1 MKTPFIANTSPPL
14 AATASPPATTSP
26 PTDAHVP
33 LGLLVAYEG
42 MICSPAPEPAPH
54 QCPLVPTPPKR
65 YAVSALPER
74 PQVSARAPP
83 GVRAARAPPVSAP
96 VPAPHER
103 PQVPAPSES
112 PREPAPPEGP
122 PDVVDFP
129 KNIWGSGAI
138 CPWLKWPGR
147 RQRPQR
153 PLDRHGRSSP
163 LLRPGGLPCLHPGL
177 ASRAPPLPGG
187 YVMAWM
193 RLLGEGDSVRFLN
206 LLFFVFPL
214 YFLSFL
220 IWLFSCSC

>member
-1 MKTPFIANTSPPL
+1 MANTSPPL

-42 MICSPAPEPAPH
+42 MICSPAPEPTPH
-54 QCPLVPTPPKR
+54 QRPLVPTPPKR

-83 GVRAARAPPVSAP
+83 GVRAARAPPVSTP

-112 PREPAPPEGP
+112 QPEPAPTEGP

-138 CPWLKWPGR
+138 CPWPKWRGPKAKATETPGPPWPFKPPASPW
-147 RQRPQR
+147 RPPMSPSWTSLQGI
-153 PLDRHGRSSP
+153 PPPWWICYGADAPVGR
-163 LLRPGGLPCLHPGL
+163 G
-177 ASRAPPLPGG
+177 A
-187 YVMAWM
+187 
-193 RLLGEGDSVRFLN
+193 
-206 LLFFVFPL
+206 
-214 YFLSFL
+214 
-220 IWLFSCSC
+220 

>member
-1 MKTPFIANTSPPL
+1 MANTSPPL
-14 AATASPPATTSP
+14 AATASP

-54 QCPLVPTPPKR
+54 QRPLVPTPPKR

-112 PREPAPPEGP
+112 PPEPAPPEGP

-129 KNIWGSGAI
+129 KNIWGSRAI

-147 RQRPQR
+147 RQRPRR
-153 PLDRHGRSSP
+153 PLDRHGCSSP
-163 LLRPGGLPCLHPGL
+163 LLCPGGLPCLHPGL

-193 RLLGEGDSVRFLN
+193 RLLGEGDSVRVLD
-206 LLFFVFPL
+206 LLFFAFPL

-220 IWLFSCSC
+220 IFLFLLSSFDYSLIT